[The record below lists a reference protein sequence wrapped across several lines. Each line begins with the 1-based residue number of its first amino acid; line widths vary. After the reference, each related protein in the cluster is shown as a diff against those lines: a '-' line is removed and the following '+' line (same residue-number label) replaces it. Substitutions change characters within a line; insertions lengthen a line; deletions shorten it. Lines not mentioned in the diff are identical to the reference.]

1 MDNETLNYKFE
12 NFEILA
18 IPDFPNYFIS
28 TDGDVYSI
36 NKGNKIKKLKP
47 RYRGKRIDRGNG
59 YHVVALY
66 RDKKRYNKSVHKT
79 VAEIFLYKDND
90 ETQVDHINNNIID
103 NRLKNLRWVS
113 QSNNIKNRIKPSRN
127 NKSGCIGV
135 YYMKPNYWVAHW
147 TDFNGKLQQKLFS
160 TQKYGEN
167 KAKQL
172 AINLRKEM
180 EKIYYPTKLTD
191 D

>member
-47 RYRGKRIDRGNG
+47 RYRGKRIDRIG
-59 YHVVALY
+59 YKFVTLY
-66 RDKKRYNKSVHKT
+66 RDKKKYGKSIHQL
-79 VAEIFLYKDND
+79 VAQIFLYRDNNKD
-90 ETQVDHINNNIID
+90 QVDHINNNIID
-103 NRLKNLRWVS
+103 NRLENLRWVTKS
-113 QSNNIKNRIKPSRN
+113 ENIRNRKKTKS
-127 NKSGCIGV
+127 NKSGILGV
-135 YYMKPNYWVAHW
+135 YFMKPNYWVAHW
-147 TDFNGKLQQKLFS
+147 TDFDGKRQQKLFP